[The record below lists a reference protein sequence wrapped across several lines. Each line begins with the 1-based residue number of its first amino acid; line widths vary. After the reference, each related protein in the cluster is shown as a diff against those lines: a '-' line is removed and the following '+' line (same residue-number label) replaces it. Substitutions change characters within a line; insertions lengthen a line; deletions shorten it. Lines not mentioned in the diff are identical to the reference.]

1 MLWKINNKQKGG
13 SQKLTTDDYLSEI
26 SKRSNKFGS
35 QLNKLMDFCGVNCL
49 ADVSYD
55 MAKMFYEK
63 LVRENIDDSI

>member
-1 MLWKINNKQKGG
+1 MTI
-13 SQKLTTDDYLSEI
+13 DDYLSEI
-26 SKRSNKFGS
+26 SKRSNRFGS

-63 LVRENIDDSI
+63 NGQRKYR

>member
-1 MLWKINNKQKGG
+1 MTI
-13 SQKLTTDDYLSEI
+13 DDYLSEI

-49 ADVSYD
+49 VDVTYD

>member
-1 MLWKINNKQKGG
+1 M
-13 SQKLTTDDYLSEI
+13 TADDYLSEI

-63 LVRENIDDSI
+63 MVRENIDDSI

>member
-13 SQKLTTDDYLSEI
+13 SQELTTDDYLSEI
-26 SKRSNKFGS
+26 SKQSNRFGS

-49 ADVSYD
+49 VDVTYD

-63 LVRENIDDSI
+63 NGQRKYR

>member
-1 MLWKINNKQKGG
+1 MTI
-13 SQKLTTDDYLSEI
+13 DDYWSEI

-49 ADVSYD
+49 VDVSYD
-55 MAKMFYEK
+55 TAKMFYEK

>member
-1 MLWKINNKQKGG
+1 MQKRG
-13 SQKLTTDDYLSEI
+13 SQELITDDYLSEI
-26 SKRSNKFGS
+26 SKRSNRFGS

>member
-1 MLWKINNKQKGG
+1 M
-13 SQKLTTDDYLSEI
+13 LTTDDYLSEI
-26 SKRSNKFGS
+26 SKRSNRFGS
-35 QLNKLMDFCGVNCL
+35 QLNKLMDFYGANCL

>member
-1 MLWKINNKQKGG
+1 MKGS
-13 SQKLTTDDYLSEI
+13 SQELTTDDYLSEI

-63 LVRENIDDSI
+63 MVRENIDDSI